1 MDKMLSGLYYPFS
14 RPIDI
19 ASLKQMLLVFE
30 NVVFLDPVDDDSWR
44 AKLFQELETQEDK
57 RFAKYQQVHQELTLL
72 FQAGAAR
79 RVDPTEVTALESPLT
94 TAAALSDLLDQQW
107 SKIASNPQAFSMP
120 HRRLGPVGEATWQIF
135 LPKMPLSFVNAL
147 RSQETFRKHLI
158 HEGEIYA
165 SWTLSYEAGSAVS
178 ISVHLAA
185 AEELNLAPITDSAMH
200 HQLLIRKLLRQRA
213 YPDQRSRP
221 VDDGIVGQ
229 LAHSTATAIIDD
241 LLPKSLLD
249 QIRIEEILH
258 FREQTRALR
267 QQAITEIGN
276 RLSVLSRIPDVED
289 LLVASREIQ
298 QSIRSDL
305 RTYRAEVAAT
315 RDRLWPTLVTA
326 LSANL
331 AGGSVAAVAMNYIGG
346 PGYALAASVVAGSLA
361 FLKGALDLRAERRK
375 AEASRSPAITYL
387 ARVTG
392 LHGR

>member
-1 MDKMLSGLYYPFS
+1 
-14 RPIDI
+14 
-19 ASLKQMLLVFE
+19 
-30 NVVFLDPVDDDSWR
+30 
-44 AKLFQELETQEDK
+44 
-57 RFAKYQQVHQELTLL
+57 L

-79 RVDPTEVTALESPLT
+79 RVDPAEITALEGPLT
-94 TAAALSDLLDQQW
+94 TAAALSDLLDQEW
-107 SKIASNPQAFSMP
+107 SNIAANPQAFSMP
-120 HRRLGPVGEATWQIF
+120 HRRLGPDGGATWQIF
-135 LPKMPLSFVNAL
+135 LPKMPQSFVNAL
-147 RSQETFRKHLI
+147 QSHEIFRKHLI
-158 HEGEIYA
+158 HQGDIYA
-165 SWTLSYEAGSAVS
+165 SWTLSYAAGSAVS
-178 ISVHLAA
+178 MSVHLAA
-185 AEELNLAPITDSAMH
+185 AEELNLAPITDSRMH
-200 HQLLIRKLLRQRA
+200 HQLLIRKLIRQRA

-221 VDDGIVGQ
+221 VDDGIVRQ

-305 RTYRAEVAAT
+305 RMYRAEVAAT

-361 FLKGALDLRAERRK
+361 LLKGALDLRAERKK
-375 AEASRSPAITYL
+375 AEASHSPAITYL

>member
-1 MDKMLSGLYYPFS
+1 MDKILSGLYYPFS

-57 RFAKYQQVHQELTLL
+57 RFAKYQQVHEELTLL

-79 RVDPTEVTALESPLT
+79 RVDPTEVTSLESPLT

-107 SKIASNPQAFSMP
+107 STIASNPQAFSMP
-120 HRRLGPVGEATWQIF
+120 HRRLGPVREATWQIF

-147 RSQETFRKHLI
+147 QSQETFRKHLI
-158 HEGEIYA
+158 HEGDIYA
-165 SWTLSYEAGSAVS
+165 SWTVSYEAGSAVS

-200 HQLLIRKLLRQRA
+200 HQLLIRKLIRQRA

-221 VDDGIVGQ
+221 VDDEIVRQ
-229 LAHSTATAIIDD
+229 LAHSTATAIIDV

-305 RTYRAEVAAT
+305 RMYRAEVAAT

-361 FLKGALDLRAERRK
+361 LLKGALDLRAERKK
-375 AEASRSPAITYL
+375 AEASHSPAITYL